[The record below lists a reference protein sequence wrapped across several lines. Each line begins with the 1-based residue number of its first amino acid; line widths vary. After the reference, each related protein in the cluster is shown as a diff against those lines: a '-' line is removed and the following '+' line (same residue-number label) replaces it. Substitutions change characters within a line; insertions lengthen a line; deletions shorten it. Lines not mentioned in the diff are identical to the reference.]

1 MNNKRNLFSTDWGI
15 PFGLGKDT
23 TIYHKGFINSQNIL
37 SKDYEIEFLWDNIFY
52 TNVEAAYQS
61 SKLSNV
67 LERQQFSSL
76 NAEQAKAKGSAI
88 TPYNGWEIKSKE
100 ILEDI
105 INHKIFQNDKVR
117 DELIAT
123 PDEVLYKIDNIG
135 EILINLKE
143 AYSFKLELDND
154 EMTEDIRDRICGIKS
169 LNNF

>member
-1 MNNKRNLFSTDWGI
+1 MNNKKNLFSTDWVL
-15 PFGLGKDT
+15 PFGLGNDT
-23 TIYHKGFINSQNIL
+23 TIYHKESINSQSIL

-61 SKLSNV
+61 SKLSNI
-67 LERQQFSSL
+67 LERKEFSLL
-76 NAEQAKAKGSAI
+76 NAEQAKAKGSDI

-123 PDEVLYKIDNIG
+123 PDEVLYKIDDIG

-143 AYSFKLELDND
+143 AYSFKFEVDND
-154 EMTEDIRDRICGIKS
+154 EMTEAIRDRICGIKS